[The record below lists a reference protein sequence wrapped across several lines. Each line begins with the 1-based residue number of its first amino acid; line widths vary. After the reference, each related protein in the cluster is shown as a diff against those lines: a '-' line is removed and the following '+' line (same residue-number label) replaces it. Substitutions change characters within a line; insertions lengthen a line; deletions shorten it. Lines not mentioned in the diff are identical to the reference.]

1 MTVKSSRDEGKTW
14 SGGVSVWKGPSGYSQ
29 LVPLKTVGEK
39 AGEKAE
45 RRAGEVSERDGEAV
59 QGGVPGASGASGS
72 VKLGLLFEAG
82 VDYTY
87 STISF
92 VVVDV

>member
-29 LVPLKTVGEK
+29 LVPLKK

-59 QGGVPGASGASGS
+59 QGGVTGASGASGS

-82 VDYTY
+82 VNYTY